1 MKIGFLCS
9 GALGMSL
16 LEYVFLTEEIRFVLT
31 DRKSEAI
38 ISFCSENKINM
49 FVGNPRYGNID
60 DFIKDKEIDVLI
72 SINYLFLIEPNLIN
86 LAKIISFNIH
96 GSLLPK
102 YRGRTPHV
110 WAIINNEKETGVTA
124 HLIDEGCDTG
134 EIIEQI
140 KIEIK
145 PNDTGADVL
154 GKFSVNYKILLDSVI
169 NKIKTNKIS
178 FKKQDNLLATFFGK
192 RTPNDGLINWDWQ
205 RERIKNWVRAQAE
218 PYPGAF
224 TFYKEQKIIIDQVS
238 FSDFGFNS
246 SLQNGTIISISPFIV
261 KTPNGAIEI
270 LKIRS
275 QIDNIKINDVLK

>member
-16 LEYVFLTEEIRFVLT
+16 LEYVFLTEDIKFVLT
-31 DRKSEAI
+31 DRKSEGI
-38 ISFCSENKINM
+38 ISFCSENNINM

-72 SINYLFLIEPNLIN
+72 SINYLFLIESNLIN

-154 GKFSVNYKILLDSVI
+154 DKFSVNYKILLDSVL
-169 NKIKTNKIS
+169 NKIKTNKIN

-192 RTPNDGLINWDWQ
+192 RTPNDGLVNWDWQ

-224 TFYKEQKIIIDQVS
+224 TFYKEQKIIIDQIS
-238 FSDFGFNS
+238 FSDFGFDS
-246 SLQNGTIISISPFIV
+246 SLQNGTILSISPFIV

-270 LKIRS
+270 LKTRS
-275 QIDNIKINDVLK
+275 KINNIKINDVLK

>member
-38 ISFCSENKINM
+38 ISFCSENNINM

>member
-178 FKKQDNLLATFFGK
+178 LKKQDNLLATFFGK